1 MLPLLKFSPVLHPKP
16 WGGDALWRT
25 LGKGEPTDER
35 MGEAWELSDR
45 PEGMSVVSD
54 GPLAGRTLRELLSRD
69 GAAILGDL
77 GDDPVGKRGND
88 PGEHRGPDGEVSGAA
103 SFPLLYKFIAA
114 REKLSVQ
121 VHPGAGSPLG
131 EAKTE
136 CWYVVDAAPEA
147 SLIVGVAP
155 DGRTRDET
163 LALLKSPACE
173 TVLQRLPARPGDTF
187 FIPAGT
193 VHAITEG
200 LLLYELQQNSDTT
213 FRLYDWGRVDAA
225 GNPRALHLEEAAQV
239 SDTTQRDGY
248 HIPPLRIAHDTHDED
263 FLVACDYFALMK
275 WRGFTAPAT
284 LLTGGRFR
292 VITVVAGA
300 VELRDAQGRVTPASR
315 GETLLVPACHA
326 VVDVDATPDAE
337 LLVSLVPDLERDVR
351 APLRAAGHAE
361 AAIDALFGPRG
372 ALGGPRGVGS

>member
-1 MLPLLKFSPVLHPKP
+1 MIPLLKFRPVLHSKP

-25 LGKGEPTDER
+25 LGKGAPGDDR
-35 MGEAWELSDR
+35 MGESWELSDR
-45 PEGMSVVSD
+45 PEGMTTVAD
-54 GPLAGRTLRELLSRD
+54 GPWAGRTLRDLLEAH

-77 GDDPVGKRGND
+77 WRGG
-88 PGEHRGPDGEVSGAA
+88 PTRGPASGDASVPTADA

-136 CWYVVDAAPEA
+136 CWYVVDAAPGA

-155 DGRTRDET
+155 GGRTRAET
-163 LALLKSPACE
+163 LAVLTSPACE

-213 FRLYDWGRVDAA
+213 FRLYDWGRVDAD
-225 GNPRALHLEEAAQV
+225 GRPRALHVDAAARV
-239 SDTTQRDGY
+239 SDTTAREGY
-248 HIPPLRIAHDTHDED
+248 RIPPLRIAHATHAED
-263 FLVACDYFALMK
+263 VLVACRYFALTK
-275 WRGFTAPAT
+275 WSGFKAPAPAAPGPEAAVLET
-284 LLTGGRFR
+284 RGRFR
-292 VITVVAGA
+292 VVTVVAGA
-300 VELRDAQGRVTPASR
+300 AVLRDAQGMATPASR
-315 GETLLVPACHA
+315 GDTLLVPACHA
-326 VVDVDATPDAE
+326 EVTLEASPDAE
-337 LLVSLVPDLERDVR
+337 LLVSFVPDLARDVR
-351 APLRAAGHAE
+351 APLRAAGHSD
-361 AAIDALFGPRG
+361 AAIAALAGPS
-372 ALGGPRGVGS
+372 GVTD